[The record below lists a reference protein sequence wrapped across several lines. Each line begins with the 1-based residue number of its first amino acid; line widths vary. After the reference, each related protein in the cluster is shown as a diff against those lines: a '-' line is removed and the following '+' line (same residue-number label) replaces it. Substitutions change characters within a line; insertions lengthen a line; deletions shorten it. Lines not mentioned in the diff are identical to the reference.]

1 MHLFLHIGDHKT
13 GSTSIQAF
21 LRRRA
26 ADLQAAGIYVPTA
39 GTYSPESGHHH
50 LAFEL
55 LKDKRWNPAHG
66 GLAELLQELRCCPLP
81 RAVISCEDL
90 SLLVVRPDQLRHL
103 ESNLLAE
110 GHTVSWLMVLRRVD
124 DYLESLYCELM
135 RSGIR
140 ARLGYPGFVFHF
152 LLRGR
157 RYSKF
162 CDYGAF
168 VRRWRGVSDSPL
180 HLVDYDRAVDA
191 EGLLPRF
198 LHAIGAPAS
207 VIEANHTVPV
217 LNRRREQTTRHFRS
231 VLGPLLMARFHRS
244 NQRALHG

>member
-26 ADLQAAGIYVPTA
+26 ADLEAVGIYVPTA
-39 GTYSPESGHHH
+39 GTYSPESGHHQ

-55 LKDKRWNPAHG
+55 LEDKRWNPAHG
-66 GLAELLQELRCCPLP
+66 GLEELVQELRRCPLP

-90 SLLVVRPDQLRHL
+90 SLLVVRPDRLRRL
-103 ESNLLAE
+103 EACLLAE
-110 GHTVSWLMVLRRVD
+110 GHTVSWLMFLRRVD
-124 DYLESLYCELM
+124 DYLESLYCELK
-135 RSGIR
+135 RSGLR
-140 ARLGYPGFVFHF
+140 ARLGYPGFALPF
-152 LLRGR
+152 LLWGR

-162 CDYGAF
+162 CDQRAF
-168 VRRWRGVSDSPL
+168 VRRWRGLSDSPL
-180 HLVDYDRAVDA
+180 QLLDYDRAVGA

-198 LHAIGAPAS
+198 LQAIGAPPS
-207 VIEANHTVPV
+207 LVEANHAAPV
-217 LNRRREQTTRHFRS
+217 LNQRRELITRHFRS

-244 NQRALHG
+244 NQRALHS